1 MFARLRVAGDAE
13 QLRRAFS
20 VVTKVQVALLMPA
33 AVGLEVMMSDY
44 IPLLYGRAFEPAVPV
59 ARVLVAL
66 LFTETA
72 FNLGN
77 IILSIDE
84 RYRPVLC
91 AQGLLVLAAPFFL
104 WTARHFGLIP
114 GVAVL
119 GSARLASVL
128 VGYFVARRLYGMR
141 FPWRFTLRVAVVSAV
156 MGVALLAGRLLL
168 GRSLFET
175 VALTFVGAAVFIG
188 VARVARL
195 FGPEEIELVRRSR
208 IPGRSWLLAWLT

>member
-1 MFARLRVAGDAE
+1 
-13 QLRRAFS
+13 
-20 VVTKVQVALLMPA
+20 
-33 AVGLEVMMSDY
+33 MMSDY

-91 AQGLLVLAAPFFL
+91 AQGLLVLAAPLFL

-141 FPWRFTLRVAVVSAV
+141 FPWRFSLRVAAVSAV
-156 MGVALLAGRLLL
+156 MGVALVAGRLLL
-168 GRSLFET
+168 GRSPFET
-175 VALTFVGAAVFIG
+175 VALTFVGAAVFVG